1 MGLARVRRGSI
12 EALVLSLTSFHTER
26 RVGRKRRCRVRVV
39 CVSCAGGC
47 GSRLPRMRFTGFF
60 FFSFTSQRSRL
71 VSHRPNPNTCF
82 AARRVP
88 PHDVGSPSSVRP
100 FSSLSLPTWP
110 RFTSSACMLLAIFP
124 ALPAEK
130 LFTEISVA
138 TPNRFARAALSCWSH
153 AFGTIIWGVP
163 VVNATAV
170 VPTPPLCTTP
180 ATPGCDSTKRKSQ

>member
-1 MGLARVRRGSI
+1 MSCA
-12 EALVLSLTSFHTER
+12 
-26 RVGRKRRCRVRVV
+26 CRVREVV
-39 CVSCAGGC
+39 GRGFRECV
-47 GSRLPRMRFTGFF
+47 LQDFF
-60 FFSFTSQRSRL
+60 IFYFTSQRSRL